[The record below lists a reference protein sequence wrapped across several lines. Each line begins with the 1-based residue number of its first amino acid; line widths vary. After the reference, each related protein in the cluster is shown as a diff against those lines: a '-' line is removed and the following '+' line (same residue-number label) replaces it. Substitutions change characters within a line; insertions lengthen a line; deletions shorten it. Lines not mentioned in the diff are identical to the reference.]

1 MTAPARIPFWLPI
14 VASTLSNTHL
24 SSVLPEFTAGRL
36 ATLRTR
42 YGLPEYEHAAR
53 MGHPINWLV
62 LLGQI
67 EDSLLA
73 SLVTDYYSIRVTP
86 FLIEAIRSDL
96 GTSSFSARKPKLTLE
111 IRDLVGRHTASN
123 IARGWGVS
131 VSAIEAFRNL
141 AKQDIAQIDDAGGA
155 ECGRWKIEWLELF
168 PIQTNAQISR
178 ATGFDIKEVR
188 AMRNTL
194 QIAAP
199 MTRTYWKLVSEDELS
214 SLSDVQL
221 SELYGGPLADYAAQR
236 LSMALKDKTT
246 TRAIVKTHRLPTELA
261 QFLGLMP
268 LRRLAKLTGISEF
281 HLKRQRDALS
291 IDPYSP
297 LAPEFEAMLATCT
310 DSEIA
315 QKAHASVSTVK
326 FRRDRLGKPAYA
338 PRNRAP
344 K

>member
-1 MTAPARIPFWLPI
+1 MDQ
-14 VASTLSNTHL
+14 
-24 SSVLPEFTAGRL
+24 
-36 ATLRTR
+36 
-42 YGLPEYEHAAR
+42 
-53 MGHPINWLV
+53 PINWLV

-73 SLVTDYYSIRVTP
+73 SLITDHYSIRVTP

-96 GTSSFSARKPKLTLE
+96 GISSFSARKPKLTLE
-111 IRDLVGRHTASN
+111 IRDLVGRHTANN

-141 AKQDIAQIDDAGGA
+141 AKQGLAQVDDAGGA
-155 ECGRWKIEWLELF
+155 DCGRWKNEWLELF

-178 ATGFDIKEVR
+178 ATGFEIKEVR

-194 QIAAP
+194 KIAAP
-199 MTRTYWKLVSEDELS
+199 MTRTYWKLVSEDELG

-236 LSMALKDKTT
+236 LSMALRDKATI
-246 TRAIVKTHRLPTELA
+246 RAIAKNHQLPETLA

-268 LRRLAKLTGISEF
+268 LRRLAKLAGISEF
-281 HLKRQRDALS
+281 HIKRQRDALG
-291 IDPYSP
+291 IAPYSP

-338 PRNRAP
+338 PKNKAQ